1 MTDLTGKRATML
13 KNLLVGIA
21 VVSAAV
27 SGGCATVTNT
37 GPSAARRPAPEPH
50 ADRIGLMVPQKAIV
64 NWDGEP
70 GFDGAIAQV
79 MLFKNTAGGPKSILV
94 SGEVDVMMYEGAKP
108 DDYSNVTKPF
118 FSWTFTPAELAQR
131 VVGQY
136 GALWGYALVLEWTV
150 PPKSEKVW
158 MIARYRPP
166 SGSAIYSSPAE
177 QVMPVEMPGAKK

>member
-1 MTDLTGKRATML
+1 ML
-13 KNLLVGIA
+13 KNFLVLIA
-21 VVSAAV
+21 VASAAV
-27 SGGCATVTNT
+27 SGGCTTVTGE
-37 GPSAARRPAPEPH
+37 GPSAAPRPAPEPN

-79 MLFKNTAGGPKSILV
+79 MLFKNTPGGQKSILV
-94 SGEVDVMMYEGAKP
+94 SGEVDVMMYEGEKP

-118 FSWTFTPAELAQR
+118 FTWTFTPAELAQR

-136 GALWGYALVLEWTV
+136 GALWGYALVLEWTI

-158 MIARYRPP
+158 MIACYRPP
-166 SGSAIYSSPAE
+166 SGRAIYSSPAE
-177 QVMPVEMPGAKK
+177 QVMPVETSGAKK